1 MTIAI
6 VYKLLA
12 IVFTVVLGYVAGRM
26 QWLGRLDPQAPDGG
40 PARVLGNVAF
50 FIFVPALLFRTTVRL
65 DLPNMP
71 WRTMLA
77 FFVPVLVVMLGVYI
91 WQRRVASQASTITG
105 AATPSVRAISTTFGN
120 SVQLGI
126 PLAAALFG
134 EAGLAIHV
142 ALVSLH
148 ALVLLSVLTA
158 MVELDLARGPT
169 QEAQGGAGRTAAPL
183 WATLRTTARNTIIHP
198 VVLPVLAGLVW
209 NLSGLG
215 LHGVVDESLAT
226 LAAAVVPVCLVLIGL
241 TLAAYGLQGSLRSA
255 LVISAIKLQV
265 LPGMV
270 LLAARWIFGLEGVP
284 LAVVVIMASLPVG
297 SNALIFAQRY
307 ETLQA
312 EATAAIVVSTAAFAA
327 TLSLWLALLAWL
339 G

>member
-12 IVFTVVLGYVAGRM
+12 IIFTVVLGYVAGRM
-26 QWLGRLDPQAPDGG
+26 QWLGRPQDGD

-50 FIFVPALLFRTTVRL
+50 YIFVPALLFRTTARL
-65 DLPNMP
+65 DLAHMP
-71 WRTMLA
+71 WRTILA
-77 FFVPVLVVMLGVYI
+77 FFVPVLVVMFGVYL
-91 WQRRVASQASTITG
+91 WQRRAAPQASG
-105 AATPSVRAISTTFGN
+105 PPSAAAPSARAISASFGN

-158 MVELDLARGPT
+158 LVELDLVRARARH
-169 QEAQGGAGRTAAPL
+169 EAAPPL
-183 WATLRTTARNTIIHP
+183 WTTLRTTIRNTIIHP

-209 NLSGLG
+209 NASGLG
-215 LHGVVDESLAT
+215 LHGIVDESLAT
-226 LAAAVVPVCLVLIGL
+226 LAAAVVPVCLVLIGV
-241 TLAAYGLQGSLRSA
+241 TLAAYGLQGSLRGA
-255 LVISAIKLQV
+255 LAISAIKLLV
-265 LPGMV
+265 LPAMV
-270 LLAARWIFGLEGVP
+270 LVMARWVFGLSGMP
-284 LAVVVIMASLPVG
+284 LAVVVVMASLPVG

-307 ETLQA
+307 DTLQA
-312 EATAAIVVSTAAFAA
+312 EATAAIVVSTAAFAG
-327 TLSLWLALLAWL
+327 TVSLWLALLAWL
-339 G
+339 A